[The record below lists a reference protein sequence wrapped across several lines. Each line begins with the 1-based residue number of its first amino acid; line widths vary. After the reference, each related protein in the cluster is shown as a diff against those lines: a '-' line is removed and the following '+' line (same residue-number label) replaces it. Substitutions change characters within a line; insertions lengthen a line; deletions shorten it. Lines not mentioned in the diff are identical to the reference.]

1 MDFITFF
8 KDEALCTSDV
18 RHNHFT
24 YKDVLFE
31 YSSLKKNEDIGILLS
46 GDAVM
51 EIRNSKGVWVPNKII
66 KSEDIFGIENFA
78 TDIRKN
84 RLADYRITG
93 LDGGN
98 LLLFNREYLLIHMST
113 QPEILQFI
121 LDKTANALVDIT
133 YIHRY
138 SQSSLAYKLLFEIS
152 RLMTDLNL
160 PTNENIVTFPKYI
173 TITFLAGYL
182 RSSRNRIL
190 EEIIKLENQ
199 EVVISRKPL
208 VVDLQKVKQV
218 CRARQYE

>member
-1 MDFITFF
+1 
-8 KDEALCTSDV
+8 
-18 RHNHFT
+18 
-24 YKDVLFE
+24 
-31 YSSLKKNEDIGILLS
+31 
-46 GDAVM
+46 M